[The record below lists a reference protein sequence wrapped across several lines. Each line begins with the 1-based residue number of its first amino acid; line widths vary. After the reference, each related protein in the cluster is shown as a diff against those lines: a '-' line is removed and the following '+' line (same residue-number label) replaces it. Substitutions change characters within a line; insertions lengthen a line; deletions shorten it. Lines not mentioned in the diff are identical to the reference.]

1 MSATTLT
8 ASLRVG
14 YALAR
19 QSTAYLLCLLLL
31 AAGGLASAAPLYAM
45 SANAGQFGLL
55 GSLERYLEIAGSGFV
70 QRSLMALVVVSS
82 AGFTLA
88 LWASVARR
96 LWAGARPA
104 DLWRSRFEEL
114 PPVRVLLHLGHAALW
129 VAYLGA
135 FAASAVALWQV
146 AQASLA
152 AEALAVATLEPAL
165 RCVALTIAAGWA
177 RRAYKQH
184 IVDFVPGAPP
194 KVEVKLHLVEDGLD
208 PADLRLLGM
217 ERFPNRFSPHW
228 KPGLWVR
235 GILAFGLG
243 LVGLAAPVLEFT
255 IAWRGTLF
263 EPAGRA
269 WREAADSCVASAAWF
284 APAQGFV
291 PAFLYLTV
299 VLGGIVLRNNR
310 HYLLISFARTQLVLA
325 ILAAALLFG
334 AVALFPDARVM
345 ACTLSFACCAW
356 IARLRADLV
365 LARRHAREEA
375 AKEAALQRLQNQ
387 GDLLAAVLDDP
398 ACTLP
403 EIELAQIER
412 RVAQGAA
419 NIAESDPC
427 VVRRFGRYM
436 RVGSLRKERC
446 SIAMQRHLAVDRSVG
461 LSAGRP
467 TSLPFG
473 GREVPMWD
481 EELFPIIPPEGYV
494 DREDS
499 LLLGAEWNVVH
510 VCAPCGGCGWVE
522 ETEHYHETEYYTD
535 YSNGEARSASR
546 QVQRSRRVRRTCACC
561 AGGGRLE
568 HDQYLITHWKQ
579 LRAASVHP
587 PMPLTTLV
595 DGAEEVCLARAPLME
610 DRVRLPLV
618 LHARD
623 FRSPLRQRLQ
633 GAAAEADRCFDAE
646 TASAHAHL
654 GGRIYRA
661 EYSVWAFHTLQV
673 RCSGLAGRVG
683 WFFGRRPEY
692 YFPSLPIGWSNVST
706 TLFAPPLFVAL
717 VLVLA
722 LSAWQ
727 AVGPAFGL
735 QP

>member
-8 ASLRVG
+8 ANLRLA
-14 YALAR
+14 YAHAR

-45 SANAGQFGLL
+45 AANAAQFGLL
-55 GSLERYLEIAGSGFV
+55 GSLERYVDIAGTGFA

-88 LWASVARR
+88 LWTSVARR

-104 DLWRSRFEEL
+104 ALWRSRFDEL
-114 PPVRVLLHLGHAALW
+114 PPVRALLHLGHAVLW
-129 VAYLGA
+129 VVYLGV
-135 FAASAVALWQV
+135 FVASAVALWRL

-152 AEALAVATLEPAL
+152 AESLAVAELQPAGQ
-165 RCVALTIAAGWA
+165 CVALTIAAGWA
-177 RRAYKQH
+177 RRAYQQH
-184 IVDFVPGAPP
+184 IIDFVPAAPP

-208 PADLRLLGM
+208 EDDLRHLGM
-217 ERFPNRFSPHW
+217 ERFPNRFSPRW
-228 KPGLWVR
+228 KTGLWAR
-235 GILAFGLG
+235 GLLVFSLG
-243 LVGLAAPVLEFT
+243 LIGLAAPVLEFT
-255 IAWRGTLF
+255 QVWQGTTFEPVRHAWRAAAQLCITS
-263 EPAGRA
+263 AG
-269 WREAADSCVASAAWF
+269 WL
-284 APAQGFV
+284 APAQSFV
-291 PAFLYLTV
+291 PAFLYLTL
-299 VLGGIVLRNNR
+299 VLGGIVLRRNR
-310 HYLLISFARTQLVLA
+310 HYLLLSFTRTQLVLA
-325 ILAAALLFG
+325 TLACALLLG
-334 AVALFPDARVM
+334 IVAVFPDPRVL
-345 ACTLSFACCAW
+345 ACTLSVVCVAW
-356 IARLRADLV
+356 IARLRVDLI

-375 AKEAALQRLQNQ
+375 AKQLALQRLQHQ

-403 EIELAQIER
+403 AIELAQIER

-427 VVRRFGRYM
+427 VVRHFGRYM

-481 EELFPIIPPEGYV
+481 EELFPIVSPPGYV
-494 DREDS
+494 DLVDS
-499 LLLGAEWNVVH
+499 LLLGAEWNVVR
-510 VCAPCGGCGWVE
+510 VCAPCAGSGWIE
-522 ETEHYHETEYYTD
+522 ETEHYYETEHYTD
-535 YSNGEARSASR
+535 YSNGQAQSASR
-546 QVQRSRRVRRTCACC
+546 QVQRTRRVRRTCACC

-568 HDQYLITHWKQ
+568 HDQYLHTHWKQ
-579 LRAASVHP
+579 LRAANVHP

-610 DRVRLPLV
+610 DRVRLPLT

-623 FRSPLRQRLQ
+623 FRAPLRQRLQ
-633 GAAAEADRCFDAE
+633 DAAAEAERCFEVESA
-646 TASAHAHL
+646 AAHALL

-722 LSAWQ
+722 LSAWKVVGQ
-727 AVGPAFGL
+727 ALGL